1 MTTVQLS
8 PDYNFIVPTTAPTHT
23 RLGKTK
29 ATILQDSSMD
39 RLLTKSWKAMTLQDS
54 GLNRLLTKSWKAMT
68 LQDSSIDRLHF

>member
-1 MTTVQLS
+1 MTPYGKKTSQWNIVNWFMTTVQLS

-29 ATILQDSSMD
+29 ATILQDSGMD
-39 RLLTKSWKAMTLQDS
+39 
-54 GLNRLLTKSWKAMT
+54 RLLTKSWKAMT